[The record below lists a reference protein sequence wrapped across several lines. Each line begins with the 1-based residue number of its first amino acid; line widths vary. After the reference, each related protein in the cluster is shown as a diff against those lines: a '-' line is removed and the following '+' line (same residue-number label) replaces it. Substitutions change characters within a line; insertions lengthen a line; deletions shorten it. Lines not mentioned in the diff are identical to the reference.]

1 MATVS
6 EVREAMHRVPFQPFA
21 LRLADG
27 RTYTV
32 RHHDFIAI
40 PHTPRGREVVLYAEG
55 EDAETPEVHW
65 VDLTLV
71 SEIIAPA
78 PGEIEPAPQATP
90 PPGNGNIS

>member
-1 MATVS
+1 MATINQ
-6 EVREAMHRVPFQPFA
+6 VREVMHRVPFQPFA

-27 RTYTV
+27 RIYTV

-55 EDAETPEVHW
+55 EDAETSEVHW

-71 SEIIAPA
+71 SEIITL

-90 PPGNGNIS
+90 PPGDGNVS